1 MAKYFNN
8 FPKEYYTLEDKPNGL
23 DIVTNIISRFS
34 LEQSFKENTS
44 IYEKYNVQDSD
55 TPEIIAA
62 KIYDSPERHWIVL
75 AMNDVV
81 DAQWDWPLDYR
92 TLISFIDDKYT
103 ANANVAAGQTGLVW
117 AQQNTQSYYSVEK
130 RTTVKN
136 GEYLEKKVQVDANT
150 YANVSV
156 TSSNVTLNDGNQIT
170 ISVTK
175 ENKTYYDY
183 ELAENENKRQIKILK
198 PEFAYALEQELKNVF
213 KSICEVCNS

>member
-1 MAKYFNN
+1 MSKYFNY
-8 FPKEYYTLEDKPNGL
+8 FPKTIYTSNDSGSVDL
-23 DIVTNIISRFS
+23 VTNITSRFGFG
-34 LEQSFKENTS
+34 QSFKDNTS
-44 IYEKYNVQDSD
+44 VYYKYDVKDSD

-156 TSSNVTLNDGNQIT
+156 SSSNVTLKDGNQIT

-175 ENKTYYDY
+175 ESKTYYDY

-198 PEFAYALEQELKNVF
+198 PEFAYTLEQELKTVF
-213 KSICEVCNS
+213 NP